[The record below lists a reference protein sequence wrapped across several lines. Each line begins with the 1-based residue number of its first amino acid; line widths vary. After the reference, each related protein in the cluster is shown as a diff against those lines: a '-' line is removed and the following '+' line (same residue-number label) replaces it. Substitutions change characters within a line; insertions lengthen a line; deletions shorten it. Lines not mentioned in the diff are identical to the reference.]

1 MKCRIQIM
9 NELNIALALLAVV
22 SAVVAFMS
30 YRKADESNKIATR
43 AIDEQLRPQLTI
55 YNNKWLNEQQVLVK
69 NIGNASAMNIRLKI
83 NRPKINSTMLIGDIG
98 EPDSLAA
105 GEEKQFLI
113 MLKQEISPTDRLS
126 YNPSTLRELLNPSNQ
141 LTITLKY
148 NDISNNK
155 IYTSIF
161 LTLVGGI
168 RHKGT
173 TTNQI
178 GKKY

>member
-1 MKCRIQIM
+1 M

-43 AIDEQLRPQLTI
+43 AIDEQLRPQLI
-55 YNNKWLNEQQVLVK
+55 LYINKRANDEQVLVK
-69 NIGNASAMNIRLKI
+69 NIGNASAMNIRAKVNKPTKNNL
-83 NRPKINSTMLIGDIG
+83 SLVADIG
-98 EPDSLAA
+98 EPATLAI
-105 GEEKQFLI
+105 GEEKLFVVLPKDQILAS
-113 MLKQEISPTDRLS
+113 LVDRLR
-126 YNPSTLRELLNPSNQ
+126 YNSSTLLVRESSHNSNQ
-141 LTITLKY
+141 HTITLEY

-173 TTNQI
+173 TTKQI